1 MRGRH
6 VDRLQRDRGGVI
18 RLRVFDEDGAPADAP
33 STPVVTLVDG
43 AGVAVSTGTATR
55 VSVGCYDFVLTAANT
70 AQCDTLDATWTSTGA
85 TFHTTVEVIGSWPVS
100 LAQLRAGNTEL
111 ADLVRYPAA
120 LLRAARDLALD
131 RMETAC
137 QVAWST
143 RRARATLDGDGSGL
157 IILPHSEVQQV
168 LALTVD
174 GTAWAPGDCKLW
186 PWGGLA
192 APDGQTWVRG
202 LRNITV
208 DYLHGAAR
216 CPAPVADAVVELAIG
231 ACIEY
236 GTRVP
241 ERATSMSTEV
251 GTFRLTI
258 PGRDGPTGIPR
269 VDAVIAQYGYVKP
282 AIG

>member
-1 MRGRH
+1 M
-6 VDRLQRDRGGVI
+6 DRLIRDAGGVI
-18 RLRVFDEDGAPADAP
+18 TLTVVDADGVLADAP
-33 STPVVTLVDG
+33 ATPTVNVSDG
-43 AGVAVSTGTATR
+43 EDHTVASGTATR
-55 VSVGCYDFVLTAANT
+55 TGTGTYEFTLTGAQLG
-70 AQCDTLDATWTSTGA
+70 QCDLYTATWAGGGSTFR
-85 TFHTTVEVIGSWPVS
+85 TQFEVIGSWPVS